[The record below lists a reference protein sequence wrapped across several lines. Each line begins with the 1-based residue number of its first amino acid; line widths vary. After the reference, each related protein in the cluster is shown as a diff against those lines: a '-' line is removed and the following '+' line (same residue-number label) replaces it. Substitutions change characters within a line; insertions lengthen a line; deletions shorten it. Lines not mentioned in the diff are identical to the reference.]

1 MKLAFLLPVL
11 LLSAPVYA
19 QQQKSD
25 SINKSAAAAPVVK
38 ENFKDD
44 WADLRHYAA
53 ANKVLQPPAPDE
65 NRVVFLGSSIFEFW
79 KMRVPQYFNNKLYID
94 RGISGQI
101 SPQLLIRFQQDVIDL
116 KPKAV
121 IILAGSNDIG
131 GSTGHV
137 TYESIM
143 NNVRS
148 MVELAKLHH
157 IKVILCEYLP
167 INNYPNKIIELNKII
182 KSYAEENNLT
192 LLDYFTPLADSRNMQ
207 KPDQTID
214 GTHPNVAGYAIM
226 AKVTDEA
233 IAKALK

>member
-101 SPQLLIRFQQDVIDL
+101 SPQL
-116 KPKAV
+116 
-121 IILAGSNDIG
+121 
-131 GSTGHV
+131 
-137 TYESIM
+137 
-143 NNVRS
+143 
-148 MVELAKLHH
+148 
-157 IKVILCEYLP
+157 
-167 INNYPNKIIELNKII
+167 
-182 KSYAEENNLT
+182 
-192 LLDYFTPLADSRNMQ
+192 
-207 KPDQTID
+207 
-214 GTHPNVAGYAIM
+214 
-226 AKVTDEA
+226 
-233 IAKALK
+233 